1 MGEGGGGGGG
11 VRSLQS
17 GENSSKRDSGED
29 QR

>member
-1 MGEGGGGGGG
+1 MGEGGGGG

-29 QR
+29 HR

>member
-1 MGEGGGGGGG
+1 MGEGG

-29 QR
+29 HR